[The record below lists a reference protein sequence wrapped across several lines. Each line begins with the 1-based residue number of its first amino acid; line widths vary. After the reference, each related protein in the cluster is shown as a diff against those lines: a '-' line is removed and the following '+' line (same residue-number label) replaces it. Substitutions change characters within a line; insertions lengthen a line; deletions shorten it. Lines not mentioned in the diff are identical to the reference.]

1 MHARG
6 EPGDKAT
13 ILVGT
18 FLAYSVLYTNTV
30 HHIHVHVVATGL
42 YVWCAHV
49 HVCVGLICELNS

>member
-1 MHARG
+1 MHVRG

-42 YVWCAHV
+42 YVWCAYV
-49 HVCVGLICELNS
+49 HVCRSNL